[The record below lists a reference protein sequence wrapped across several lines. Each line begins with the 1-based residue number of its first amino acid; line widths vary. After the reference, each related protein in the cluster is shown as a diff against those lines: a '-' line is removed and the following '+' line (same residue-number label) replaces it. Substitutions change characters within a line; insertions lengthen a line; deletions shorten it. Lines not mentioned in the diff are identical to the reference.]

1 MSLPSHTNI
10 LSYMSPTI
18 TWQGGSPYSAAHE
31 EIFTKALACTVY
43 SRLTAGSSLTILRD
57 DSNLQASANPNESR
71 LFFVTDKAA
80 VPDSIQEV
88 KDIGAYLSD
97 KYKVYQDAAARIT
110 IVQLQQSGSGGYYGN
125 AFFRR
130 FASAMPRLL
139 PWLFKDHPLTSD
151 ELAYLRALSTP
162 DTSSESLVRMREA
175 LYNKTDLTSRAVDKA
190 IESLFK
196 GTIDRRKT
204 DLKRSI
210 ESLYRNLKETRARIS
225 DIFTDITRV
234 NCELTG
240 LDSKDESAFIT
251 ELKDYLRTQKGI
263 IVNSD
268 GESLLLTITTFLSNY
283 DPDDVE
289 TFIFN
294 SDRPYQDLTGK
305 EEQDVRILFRAVFI
319 DHIFKVKLAATYRLD
334 YNCHVTAMSNATN
347 MNSLQAVPN
356 PHINHHSCLG
366 NYEPMLEDAED
377 HRDFITAIAICQQSA
392 GSMNLVET
400 ISTKYFFDDFAAAYH
415 EDIPVILTDTG
426 ESITPKQA
434 IEQLKSANDSV
445 KEGE

>member
-18 TWQGGSPYSAAHE
+18 AWQGGDPYSTAHE
-31 EIFTKALACTVY
+31 QIFTKTLACTVY
-43 SRLTAGSSLTILRD
+43 SRLTAGNIITIISD
-57 DSNLQASANPNESR
+57 DSGLQASPNPNESR
-71 LFFVTDKAA
+71 LFFVTDKADI
-80 VPDSIQEV
+80 PDSIQEV

-110 IVQLQQSGSGGYYGN
+110 IVQPQQSGGGFYGS
-125 AFFRR
+125 AFYRR

-139 PWLFKDHPLTSD
+139 PWLFKDHPLTPD
-151 ELAYLRALSTP
+151 ELNYLRALSTP
-162 DTSSESLVRMREA
+162 DTSSESLARMAEA
-175 LYNKTDLTSRAVDKA
+175 LYNKTDLPSRAVDKA

-196 GTIDRRKT
+196 GTIDSRKK
-204 DLKRSI
+204 DLKRRI
-210 ESLYRNLKETRARIS
+210 ENLYRDLKETRARIS
-225 DIFTDITRV
+225 DIFANITRA

-263 IVNSD
+263 IVNFD

-294 SDRPYQDLTGK
+294 SDRPYEDLTG
-305 EEQDVRILFRAVFI
+305 EEEHDVRILFRAVFI
-319 DHIFKVKLAATYRLD
+319 DHIFKIKLAATYRLD
-334 YNCHVTAMSNATN
+334 YNCHVAAMSNATS

-366 NYEPMLEDAED
+366 NYEPMLDDAED

-392 GSMNLVET
+392 SSMNLVET
-400 ISTKYFFDDFAAAYH
+400 ISTKYFFDDFATAYH
-415 EDIPVILTDTG
+415 TDIPVILTATG

-434 IEQLKSANDSV
+434 IEQLKSANDSA

>member
-1 MSLPSHTNI
+1 MSLPSYTNI

-18 TWQGGSPYSAAHE
+18 TWQGDSPYSSAHK

-43 SRLTAGSSLTILRD
+43 SRLTAGNTLTILCD
-57 DSNLQASANPNESR
+57 DFGLQASTNPNESY

-97 KYKVYQDAAARIT
+97 KYKVYQDTAAHIT
-110 IVQLQQSGSGGYYGN
+110 IVQSQQSSGGYYGGV
-125 AFFRR
+125 FFRR

-139 PWLFKDHPLTSD
+139 PWLFKDHPLTPD
-151 ELAYLRALSTP
+151 ELNYLRALSTP
-162 DTSSESLVRMREA
+162 DTSSESLVRMMEA
-175 LYNKTDLTSRAVDKA
+175 LYNKTNLPSRAVDKA

-196 GTIDRRKT
+196 GTIDNRKK
-204 DLKRSI
+204 DLKRRI
-210 ESLYRNLKETRARIS
+210 ENLYRDLKETRARIS
-225 DIFTDITRV
+225 LIFTDITRA

-251 ELKDYLRTQKGI
+251 ELKDYLRAQKGI

-294 SDRPYQDLTGK
+294 TDRPYQDFTGK

-334 YNCHVTAMSNATN
+334 YNCHVTAMSNAIN
-347 MNSLQAVPN
+347 VNSLQAVPN

-366 NYEPMLEDAED
+366 NYEPMLDDAED

-400 ISTKYFFDDFAAAYH
+400 ISTKYFFEDFAAAYH
-415 EDIPVILTDTG
+415 DDIPVILTDTG

>member
-1 MSLPSHTNI
+1 MPLPNYTDI
-10 LSYMSPTI
+10 LNTMSPTI
-18 TWQGGSPYSAAHE
+18 TWQDNISCRVSFRI
-31 EIFTKALACTVY
+31 IFTKALACTVY
-43 SRLTAGSSLTILRD
+43 PRLTAGKTLAILGD
-57 DSNLQASANPNESR
+57 DSGLQPFTNPNESR
-71 LFFVTDKAA
+71 LFFVTDNATI
-80 VPDSIQEV
+80 PDSIQEV

-110 IVQLQQSGSGGYYGN
+110 IVQSQPNSSLFSS
-125 AFFRR
+125 AFHHR

-162 DTSSESLVRMREA
+162 DTSSESLARMVEA
-175 LYNKTDLTSRAVDKA
+175 LYNKTDLSSRAVDKA

-196 GTIDRRKT
+196 GTIDSRKK
-204 DLKRSI
+204 DLKRRI
-210 ESLYRNLKETRARIS
+210 ENLYRDLKETRARIS
-225 DIFTDITRV
+225 DIFTDITRT

-263 IVNSD
+263 FVDTDN
-268 GESLLLTITTFLSNY
+268 GSLLLTITTFLSNY

-294 SDRPYQDLTGK
+294 TDRPYQDLTG
-305 EEQDVRILFRAVFI
+305 EEEHDVRILFRAVFV
-319 DHIFKVKLAATYRLD
+319 DHIFKIKLAATYKLN
-334 YNCHVTAMSNATN
+334 YNCHVTAMSDQIN
-347 MNSLQAVPN
+347 MNVIQAVPN

-377 HRDFITAIAICQQSA
+377 RRDFIAAIAICQQSA

-400 ISTKYFFDDFAAAYH
+400 ISTKYFFDDFATAYH
-415 EDIPVILTDTG
+415 TDIPVILTATG

>member
-1 MSLPSHTNI
+1 MPLPNYSDI
-10 LSYMSPTI
+10 LNYMSPTI
-18 TWQGGSPYSAAHE
+18 TWQDNTPCRSTFKV
-31 EIFTKALACTVY
+31 IFTKALACTVY
-43 SRLTAGSSLTILRD
+43 PRLTAGNTLTILGD
-57 DSNLQASANPNESR
+57 DSGLQPSPNPNESR
-71 LFFVTDKAA
+71 LFFVTDKASI
-80 VPDSIQEV
+80 PDSIQEV

-110 IVQLQQSGSGGYYGN
+110 IVQPQHDNGLYSSL
-125 AFFRR
+125 FHRR

-162 DTSSESLVRMREA
+162 DTNSESFARMEEA
-175 LYNKTDLTSRAVDKA
+175 LYNKTDLPSRAADKA

-204 DLKRSI
+204 DLKRQI
-210 ESLYRNLKETRARIS
+210 EALYRELEQTRAHIS
-225 DIFTDITRV
+225 KIFTDITSM

-240 LDSKDESAFIT
+240 LDSKDESTFIT
-251 ELKDYLRTQKGI
+251 ELKDYLHTQKGI
-263 IVNSD
+263 FVGTDS
-268 GESLLLTITTFLSNY
+268 ESLLLTITTFLSNY

-294 SDRPYQDLTGK
+294 SDRPYEGLTD
-305 EEQDVRILFRAVFI
+305 EEEHDVRILFRAVFV
-319 DHIFKVKLAATYRLD
+319 DHIFKIKLAATYRLD
-334 YNCHVTAMSNATN
+334 YHCHVTAMSDTIN
-347 MNSLQAVPN
+347 MNVIQAVPN

-377 HRDFITAIAICQQSA
+377 RRDFIAAIAICQQSA
-392 GSMNLVET
+392 SSMNLVET
-400 ISTKYFFDDFAAAYH
+400 ISTKYFFDDFATAYYT
-415 EDIPVILTDTG
+415 DIPVILTATG

>member
-1 MSLPSHTNI
+1 MSLPRYTDI

-18 TWQGGSPYSAAHE
+18 TWQGDSPYSSAHK

-43 SRLTAGSSLTILRD
+43 SRLTAGNILTILCD

-71 LFFVTDKAA
+71 LFFVTDKVA

-88 KDIGAYLSD
+88 KDIGAYFSD
-97 KYKVYQDAAARIT
+97 KYKVYQDATARIT
-110 IVQLQQSGSGGYYGN
+110 IVQPQQSGSGGYYGS

-139 PWLFKDHPLTSD
+139 PWLFKDRPLTPD
-151 ELAYLRALSTP
+151 ELNYLRALSTP
-162 DTSSESLVRMREA
+162 DTSSESLARMMEA
-175 LYNKTDLTSRAVDKA
+175 LYNKTDLPSRAVDKA

-196 GTIDRRKT
+196 GTIDNRKK
-204 DLKRSI
+204 DLKRRI
-210 ESLYRNLKETRARIS
+210 EILYRDLKETRARIS
-225 DIFTDITRV
+225 DIYTDITRA

-251 ELKDYLRTQKGI
+251 ELKDYLRAQKGI

-294 SDRPYQDLTGK
+294 TDRPYQDLTGK

-347 MNSLQAVPN
+347 MNSVQAVPN

-366 NYEPMLEDAED
+366 NYEPMLDDAED

-400 ISTKYFFDDFAAAYH
+400 ISTKYFFEDFAIAYH

-434 IEQLKSANDSV
+434 IGQLKSANDSV

>member
-1 MSLPSHTNI
+1 MPLPNYTDI
-10 LSYMSPTI
+10 LNYMSPTI
-18 TWQGGSPYSAAHE
+18 TWQDNTPCRSSFKT
-31 EIFTKALACTVY
+31 IFTKVLACMVY
-43 SRLTAGSSLTILRD
+43 SRLTAGNTLAILGD
-57 DSNLQASANPNESR
+57 DSGLQPSPNPNESR
-71 LFFVTDKAA
+71 LFFVTDNAA
-80 VPDSIQEV
+80 IPDSIQEV

-110 IVQLQQSGSGGYYGN
+110 IVQSQHDSGLFSSL
-125 AFFRR
+125 FHRR

-151 ELAYLRALSTP
+151 ELAYLRALSIP
-162 DTSSESLVRMREA
+162 DTDPESLTRMAEA
-175 LYNKTDLTSRAVDKA
+175 LYNKTDLSSRAVDKA

-196 GTIDRRKT
+196 GTIDRRKA

-210 ESLYRNLKETRARIS
+210 ESLYRDLKETRARIS
-225 DIFTDITRV
+225 EIFTNITNT

-240 LDSKDESAFIT
+240 LDSKDESTFIT
-251 ELKDYLRTQKGI
+251 ELKDYLHTQKGI
-263 IVNSD
+263 SVGAVD
-268 GESLLLTITTFLSNY
+268 GSLLLVITTFLSNY

-294 SDRPYQDLTGK
+294 SDRPYQDLTD
-305 EEQDVRILFRAVFI
+305 EEEHDVRILFRAVFI
-319 DHIFKVKLAATYRLD
+319 DHIFKIKLAATYRLN
-334 YNCHVTAMSNATN
+334 YNCHVTAMSDAIN
-347 MNSLQAVPN
+347 MNVIQAVPN

-377 HRDFITAIAICQQSA
+377 RRDFIAAIAICQQSA
-392 GSMNLVET
+392 SSMNLVET
-400 ISTKYFFDDFAAAYH
+400 ISTKYFFDDFADAYH
-415 EDIPVILTDTG
+415 NDIPVILTAAG

>member
-1 MSLPSHTNI
+1 MPLPSHTNI

-18 TWQGGSPYSAAHE
+18 AWQGGDPYSTAHE
-31 EIFTKALACTVY
+31 QIFTKTLACTVY
-43 SRLTAGSSLTILRD
+43 PRLTAGSILTILCD
-57 DSNLQASANPNESR
+57 DSDFQASTNPNESR
-71 LFFVTDKAA
+71 LFFVTDKAV

-110 IVQLQQSGSGGYYGN
+110 IVQPQQSGGGFCGS
-125 AFFRR
+125 AFYRR

-139 PWLFKDHPLTSD
+139 PWLFKDHPLTPD
-151 ELAYLRALSTP
+151 ELNYLRALSTP
-162 DTSSESLVRMREA
+162 DTSSESLARMTEA
-175 LYNKTDLTSRAVDKA
+175 LYNKTDLPSRAVDKA

-196 GTIDRRKT
+196 GTIDRRKK
-204 DLKRSI
+204 DLQHRI
-210 ESLYRNLKETRARIS
+210 ENLYRALKEIRARIS
-225 DIFTDITRV
+225 DIFADITRT

-240 LDSKDESAFIT
+240 LDSKDESTFIT
-251 ELKDYLRTQKGI
+251 ELKDYLHTQKGI
-263 IVNSD
+263 SVGTDD
-268 GESLLLTITTFLSNY
+268 GALLLTITTFLSNY

-294 SDRPYQDLTGK
+294 SDRPYEDLTG
-305 EEQDVRILFRAVFI
+305 EEEHDVRILFRAVFI
-319 DHIFKVKLAATYRLD
+319 DHIFKIKLAATYKLN
-334 YNCHVTAMSNATN
+334 YNCHVTAMSDEIN
-347 MNSLQAVPN
+347 MSAIQAVPN

-377 HRDFITAIAICQQSA
+377 RRDFIAAIAICQQSA
-392 GSMNLVET
+392 SSMNLVET
-400 ISTKYFFDDFAAAYH
+400 ISTKYFFDDFATAYH
-415 EDIPVILTDTG
+415 TDIPVILTAAG

-434 IEQLKSANDSV
+434 IEQLKSANDSA

>member
-18 TWQGGSPYSAAHE
+18 TWQGGDPYSTAHE
-31 EIFTKALACTVY
+31 QIFTKALACTVY
-43 SRLTAGSSLTILRD
+43 SRLTAGSSLTILCD

-71 LFFVTDKAA
+71 LFFVTDKAV

-97 KYKVYQDAAARIT
+97 KYKVYQDAVSRIT
-110 IVQLQQSGSGGYYGN
+110 IVQPQQSGGGYYGS

-130 FASAMPRLL
+130 FASTMPRLL
-139 PWLFKDHPLTSD
+139 PWLFKDHPLTPD
-151 ELAYLRALSTP
+151 ELNYLRALSTP
-162 DTSSESLVRMREA
+162 DTSSESLARMTEA
-175 LYNKTDLTSRAVDKA
+175 LYNKTDLPSRAVDKA

-196 GTIDRRKT
+196 GTIDNRKK
-204 DLKRSI
+204 DLKRRI
-210 ESLYRNLKETRARIS
+210 ENLYRDLKETRARIS
-225 DIFTDITRV
+225 AIFTDITRT

-251 ELKDYLRTQKGI
+251 ELKDYLHTQKGI
-263 IVNSD
+263 FVGTD

-294 SDRPYQDLTGK
+294 TDRPYQDLTG
-305 EEQDVRILFRAVFI
+305 EEEHDVRILFRAVFI
-319 DHIFKVKLAATYRLD
+319 DHIFKIKLAATYRLD

-366 NYEPMLEDAED
+366 NYEPMLDDAED
-377 HRDFITAIAICQQSA
+377 RRDFIAAIAICQQSA

-400 ISTKYFFDDFAAAYH
+400 ISTKYFFDDFATAYH
-415 EDIPVILTDTG
+415 TNIPVILTAAG